1 MLASIK
7 RLIADKAGTSALE
20 YGLICALIVIAMVGA
35 FNGFSNETQSMWA
48 DVASKQKAASQKSS
62 RT

>member
-1 MLASIK
+1 MLAIIK
-7 RLIADKAGTSALE
+7 RLFADKAGTSALE

-48 DVASKQKAASQKSS
+48 EVASKQKAASQKASAN
-62 RT
+62 